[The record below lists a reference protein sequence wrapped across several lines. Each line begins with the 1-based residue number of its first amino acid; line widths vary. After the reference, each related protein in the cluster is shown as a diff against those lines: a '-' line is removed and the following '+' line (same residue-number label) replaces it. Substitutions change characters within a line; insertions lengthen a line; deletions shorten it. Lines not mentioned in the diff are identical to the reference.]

1 MVTGSRTS
9 IRPAG
14 RAAPGEWHGERGA
27 AMGWSRR
34 AFIGGATSAAGLS
47 LVPGAALAAVSRE
60 KTYGVIELSTS
71 GMTVSVYKFDVERI
85 ASTGQLSGFERMAP
99 RRTGRPYSVLASPLG
114 PDAESAEVAEAVTTV
129 AGYIES
135 LKSEFGLEPREIA
148 VLVSS
153 GLVDF
158 SAERVGQFASGLRE
172 RTGFEADLIS
182 SREEARLAFDWIVPR
197 ARRDK
202 VLQFDIGS
210 GNTKGGYYD
219 RRDRRGQF
227 FDMAVP
233 YGTKTMAGAVKLR
246 WPPTRTADFGPRSSE
261 FYGDT
266 VEPLLAPQ
274 ITAAPLSAQRPQ
286 LCLTG
291 GIVWASTV
299 ILHPQAIARGD
310 PWVPLAPDHFAT
322 LLRLIETGTPY
333 GGQLPASLS
342 AEERQVVLDTLNAVR
357 NTFNPHQLAAGAAI
371 GDGLSRQLGFAERE
385 QLYFAS
391 FANNTWASQY
401 LIEKFS

>member
-1 MVTGSRTS
+1 MD
-9 IRPAG
+9 
-14 RAAPGEWHGERGA
+14 
-27 AMGWSRR
+27 WSRR
-34 AFIGGATSAAGLS
+34 AVIGGAASVAGLS
-47 LVPGAALAAVSRE
+47 LLPEIAFAAVNRE
-60 KTYGVIELSTS
+60 KTYGVIEISTS
-71 GMTVSVYKFDVERI
+71 GMTVSVYKFDRERI
-85 ASTGQLSGFERMAP
+85 ASGERLSGFERMAP

-114 PDAESAEVAEAVTTV
+114 PDADPAQTAEAVTTV
-129 AGYIES
+129 AGYIDS
-135 LKSEFGLEPREIA
+135 LKADFGLATQDIA

-158 SAERVGQFASGLRE
+158 SAERVARFAAGLRE
-172 RTGFEADLIS
+172 QAGFEADLIS

-197 ARRDK
+197 TRRDK

-219 RRDRRGQF
+219 RRNRRATF
-227 FDMAVP
+227 FDLSVP
-233 YGTKTMAGAVKLR
+233 YGTKTMAGGVKLR
-246 WPPTRTADFGPRSSE
+246 WPPTRTADFGPRSAE

-274 ITAAPLSAQRPQ
+274 IAAAPLMAQRPQ

-299 ILHPQAIARGD
+299 ILQPEATARREPWIA
-310 PWVPLAPDHFAT
+310 LAPDHFARV
-322 LLRLIETGTPY
+322 LKLIESGTPY
-333 GGQLPASLS
+333 GGRVPESLT
-342 AEERQVVLDTLNAVR
+342 ADERQVVLDTLEAVR
-357 NTFNPHQLAAGAAI
+357 TTFNPHQLAAGAAI
-371 GDGLSRQLGFAERE
+371 GDGLSRQLGFAGRE
-385 QLYFAS
+385 QVYFAT

>member
-1 MVTGSRTS
+1 M
-9 IRPAG
+9 
-14 RAAPGEWHGERGA
+14 E
-27 AMGWSRR
+27 WSRR
-34 AFIGGATSAAGLS
+34 GFIGGAASLAGLPF
-47 LVPGAALAAVSRE
+47 VPGAAFAAPSRE

-71 GMTVSVYKFDVERI
+71 GMTVSVYRFDLETI
-85 ASTGQLSGFERMAP
+85 ASGGQLSGFERMAP
-99 RRTGRPYSVLASPLG
+99 KRTGRPYSVLASPLG
-114 PDAESAEVAEAVTTV
+114 PDAEPAETAAAVATV
-129 AGYIES
+129 AGYIDS
-135 LKSEFGLEPREIA
+135 LKSEFGLGTRDIA

-158 SAERVGQFASGLRE
+158 SAERVERFAAGLRE
-172 RTGFEADLIS
+172 RTGFAADLIS
-182 SREEARLAFDWIVPR
+182 TREEARLAFDWIVPR
-197 ARRDK
+197 DRRDK

-219 RRDRRGQF
+219 RRDRRGRF
-227 FDMAVP
+227 FDMSVP

-246 WPPTRTADFGPRSSE
+246 WPPTRTADFGPRSTE

-274 ITAAPLSAQRPQ
+274 LAGAPLSAQRPQ

-299 ILHPQAIARGD
+299 ILQPEAIARRD
-310 PWVPLAPDHFAT
+310 PWVPLGPDHFAR
-322 LLRLIETGTPY
+322 LLALIEAGTPY
-333 GGQLPASLS
+333 GGPLPAGL
-342 AEERQVVLDTLNAVR
+342 AADARQVVLDTLQAVR

-371 GDGLSRQLGFAERE
+371 GDGLSRQLRFAERE
-385 QLYFAS
+385 QLYFAT

>member
-1 MVTGSRTS
+1 M
-9 IRPAG
+9 
-14 RAAPGEWHGERGA
+14 E
-27 AMGWSRR
+27 WSRR
-34 AFIGGATSAAGLS
+34 AFIGGAASLAGLP
-47 LVPGAALAAVSRE
+47 LVPRAALAAPSRE

-71 GMTVSVYKFDVERI
+71 GMTVSVYRFDLETI
-85 ASTGQLSGFERMAP
+85 ASGGQLSGFERMAP
-99 RRTGRPYSVLASPLG
+99 KRTGRPYSVLASPLG
-114 PDAESAEVAEAVTTV
+114 PDAEPAETAAAVATV
-129 AGYIES
+129 AGYIDS
-135 LKSEFGLEPREIA
+135 LKSEFGLGTRDIA

-158 SAERVGQFASGLRE
+158 SAERVERFAAGLRE
-172 RTGFEADLIS
+172 RTGFAADLIS
-182 SREEARLAFDWIVPR
+182 TREEARLAFDWIVPR
-197 ARRDK
+197 DRRDR

-219 RRDRRGQF
+219 RRDRRGRF
-227 FDMAVP
+227 FDLSVP

-246 WPPTRTADFGPRSSE
+246 WPPTRTADFGPRSTE

-274 ITAAPLSAQRPQ
+274 LAGAPLSAQRPQ

-299 ILHPQAIARGD
+299 ILHPEAIARRD
-310 PWVPLAPDHFAT
+310 PWVPLAPDHFAR
-322 LLRLIETGTPY
+322 LLALIEAGTPY
-333 GGQLPASLS
+333 GGPLPPAL
-342 AEERQVVLDTLNAVR
+342 AADARQVVLDTLQAVR

-371 GDGLSRQLGFAERE
+371 GDGLSRQLRFAERE
-385 QLYFAS
+385 QLYFAT